1 MQHEKLMESLIVKDF
16 RSFYEEIVRLKAR
29 ALSGDFIV
37 TDVSAEGTIELTPA
51 TLCQQIQGC
60 LLELLKEQKDHVERH
75 GGGFAVRYYTEA
87 QYVMT
92 ALSDEIFLNMDWVG
106 RDEWKNR
113 LLESQ
118 LFHTQIAGEK
128 FFTDLDQFLALRDST
143 NSDIGVVYIF
153 ALGLGFKGR
162 YRDVND
168 RGALKKYRDQLQ
180 MRVMRG
186 SLYAAEEDVRLFPDA
201 YAHNITTRDPVKVP
215 SVQKWILGLMA
226 VIAGYMALAY
236 LIWIM
241 HVGELEIFIDQI
253 AQWMKVQ

>member
-16 RSFYEEIVRLKAR
+16 RSFYEEIVRLKAK
-29 ALSGDFIV
+29 ALSGDFIATTEDNV
-37 TDVSAEGTIELTPA
+37 EALPL
-51 TLCQQIQGC
+51 TLCQHIQGR
-60 LLELLKEQKDHVERH
+60 LLALLKEQKDYVERY
-75 GGGFAVRYYTEA
+75 GGGFAVRYYREA

-92 ALSDEIFLNMDWVG
+92 SLADEIFLNMDWVG
-106 RDEWKNR
+106 RDEWKSH

-128 FFTDLDQFLALRDST
+128 FFTDLDQFLAVRDST

-162 YRDVND
+162 YRDMND

-180 MRVMRG
+180 VRVMRG
-186 SLYAAEEDVRLFPDA
+186 SSYAVQEDGHLFPDA
-201 YAHNITTRDPVKVP
+201 YEHNITTREGVKVP
-215 SVQKWILGLMA
+215 CVQKWILSLIA
-226 VIAGYMALAY
+226 VIAGYMGLAY

-241 HVGELEIFIDQI
+241 YVGELEIFINQI
-253 AQWMKVQ
+253 AQWMNVQ